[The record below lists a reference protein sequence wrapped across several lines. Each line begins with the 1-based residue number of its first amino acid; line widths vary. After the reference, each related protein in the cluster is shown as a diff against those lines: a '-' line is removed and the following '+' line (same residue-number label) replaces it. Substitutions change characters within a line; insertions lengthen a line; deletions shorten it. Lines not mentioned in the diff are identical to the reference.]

1 MKNAYAERIQE
12 RKRLERHI
20 SRQLMLDCAVIAAND
35 VFGAGAKRCVDF
47 IKDLEAVYT
56 EIAEIQQEDTPD
68 MEYTKAVVD
77 RRLKGILK
85 DHFQSWDERY
95 VL

>member
-1 MKNAYAERIQE
+1 
-12 RKRLERHI
+12 
-20 SRQLMLDCAVIAAND
+20 
-35 VFGAGAKRCVDF
+35 
-47 IKDLEAVYT
+47 
-56 EIAEIQQEDTPD
+56 

-85 DHFQSWDERY
+85 DHFQPWDERY